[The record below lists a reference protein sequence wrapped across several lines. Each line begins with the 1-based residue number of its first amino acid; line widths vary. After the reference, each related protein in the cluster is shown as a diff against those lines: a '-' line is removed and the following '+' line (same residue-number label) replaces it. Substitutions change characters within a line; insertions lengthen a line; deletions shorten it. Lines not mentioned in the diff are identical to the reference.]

1 MSSKINKIANH
12 FKAIMIELGLD
23 MENSSLKDTPL
34 RVAKMYVNEVFK
46 GLDKGNFP
54 KITTFEDEL
63 NYKGLVQVDDI
74 KIHSYC
80 EHHFIPFIGIARV
93 AYIVDKKMVGLSK
106 INRIVD
112 FYARKPQVQEKL
124 TQEIFNGLSKILE
137 TEDIAV
143 EITAEHLCVKLR
155 GVQDQNSKTTTRKL
169 GGAFMKDDRLRNEF
183 LKK

>member
-1 MSSKINKIANH
+1 MTSKINKIANH
-12 FKAIMIELGLD
+12 FKEIMIELGLD
-23 MENSSLKDTPL
+23 MQNQSLKDTPM

-46 GLDKGNFP
+46 GLEQKNFP
-54 KITTFEDEL
+54 EITTFEDEL
-63 NYKGLVQVDDI
+63 NYKGLVQVGDI

-80 EHHFIPFIGIARV
+80 EHHFIPFIGTAKV
-93 AYIVDKKMVGLSK
+93 AYIVDKKMIGLSK

-137 TEDIAV
+137 TNDIAV
-143 EITAEHLCVKLR
+143 EIVAEHLCVKLR

-169 GGAFMKDDRLRNEF
+169 GGVFMQDDKLRNEF
-183 LKK
+183 LQK